1 LLISSSTWK
10 EGALSVTFRP
20 PFDIILHGVLQAR
33 TASGSGGVLTLPL
46 RSRSSTRRES
56 LRSNSPG
63 DPGLNSKIAAAGDDQ
78 AKTEV
83 WLRRP
88 DSNRQP
94 CG

>member
-1 LLISSSTWK
+1 
-10 EGALSVTFRP
+10 
-20 PFDIILHGVLQAR
+20 
-33 TASGSGGVLTLPL
+33 LPL

-83 WLRRP
+83 WLPLVDALRNFVFDPSP
-88 DSNRQP
+88 DFLALIHGLRVDPLPGLVSL
-94 CG
+94 